1 MRIFRL
7 SSLPVAWRLHLATFA
22 ALIGLVALGS
32 VAYLIESDR
41 IVAARI
47 GTLRVV
53 AESAVAITAGFQA
66 DAKAGR
72 LTEAAAKQAALAALR
87 MVRYEGEGYVWVQ
100 DLRPVVLMHPIKP
113 ALEGTDVSGMTDP
126 NGKHLFVEFA
136 DIVRRQGAGV
146 VDYLWP
152 RPGSD
157 APVAKSSY
165 VLGFAP
171 WGWLIGTGVYVDD
184 LVIARQRFAIA
195 MVAVA
200 LAVGLGVSLLISTLG
215 RGVARPIRA
224 LTLAT
229 ETLVAGTLT
238 IEIPGTARRDE
249 FGALGRA
256 LAVLREGMAER
267 VRLEQRETA
276 SRARSDRQHAAMAR
290 HTQEFGAS
298 IVGVLGMLGQAAD
311 AMRGSAGS
319 MAEAAETILARA
331 GTTSDDAGEATRNLA
346 SVASAAEEMAANAAE
361 IAARTH
367 EVTAAITAAVDA
379 ADRSDAMVRDLVAAA
394 EEIGNVVELISSI
407 AGQTNLL
414 ALNAT
419 IEAARAGDA
428 GKGFAVVANEVKG
441 LAAQTRRATEEVTRR
456 IVAVRASTHE
466 ASAAIG
472 GVNTAIGRVRDATA
486 KIAGAISQQSDTT
499 RDIAHSVQIAST
511 ATARAADA
519 MGVLSDVAERSGAA
533 GRAVL
538 SAAEGVHGQ
547 AGTLRDE
554 VDQFLSAVRGT
565 SEERRLYERI
575 AAGGLSAE
583 VTHAGGAAAAVPVID
598 VSRGGGALRLATA
611 LAVGTAVRI
620 RFSPHGE
627 EIEGRVARA
636 GDGVVGVVFRQD
648 PASLATAD
656 AVIAGL
662 LRPLAA

>member
-7 SSLPVAWRLHLATFA
+7 DSLPVAWRLHLATFA
-22 ALIGLVALGS
+22 AMIGLVALGS
-32 VAYLIESDR
+32 VAYVIEADR
-41 IVAARI
+41 IIAARI
-47 GTLRVV
+47 GTLRAV
-53 AESAVAITAGFQA
+53 AESAVAITAGFHA

-72 LTEAAAKQAALAALR
+72 LPEAAAQQAALAALR
-87 MVRYEGEGYVWVQ
+87 TLRYEGQEYVWVQ
-100 DLRPVVLMHPIKP
+100 DLRPVILMHPFKP
-113 ALEGTDVSGMTDP
+113 ALEGTDVSGLADP

-136 DIVRRQGAGV
+136 DIVRRNGAGV

-165 VLGFAP
+165 VVGFAP

-184 LVIARQRFAIA
+184 LVTARQRFATTIIA
-195 MVAVA
+195 VS
-200 LAVGLGVSLLISTLG
+200 LAVGLGVSLLIWTLG
-215 RGVARPIRA
+215 RGVVRPIRA

-229 ETLVAGTLT
+229 ETLVAGTLSGD
-238 IEIPGTARRDE
+238 IPGTARRDE

-267 VRLEQRETA
+267 VRLEQREAA
-276 SRARSDRQHAAMAR
+276 SRARSDRHHAAMAR

-298 IVGVLGMLGQAAD
+298 IVGVLGMLGHAAD

-319 MAEAAETILARA
+319 MAEAAETTLARA
-331 GTTSDDAGEATRNLA
+331 GTTADDAGEATRNLA
-346 SVASAAEEMAANAAE
+346 AVAAAAEEMAANAAE

-394 EEIGNVVELISSI
+394 AEIGNVVELISSI

-472 GVNTAIGRVRDATA
+472 GVNSAIGRVRDATA
-486 KIAGAISQQSDTT
+486 EIAGAISQQSDTT
-499 RDIAHSVQIAST
+499 RDIAHSVQMAST

-519 MGVLSDVAERSGAA
+519 MGALSDVAERSGAA

-554 VDQFLSAVRGT
+554 VDQFLSAVRNSG
-565 SEERRLYERI
+565 EEGRQYERI
-575 AAGGLSAE
+575 AAPGLYAD
-583 VTHAGGAAAAVPVID
+583 VTHPAGTAAAAPVID
-598 VSRGGGALRLATA
+598 ISRGGIGLRLAMA
-611 LAVGTAVRI
+611 LAVGTAVRL
-620 RFSPHGE
+620 RFSPHGP
-627 EIEGRVARA
+627 EIDGRVART
-636 GDGVVGVVFRQD
+636 GDGVVGLVFHQG

-662 LRPLAA
+662 RPLAA

>member
-1 MRIFRL
+1 
-7 SSLPVAWRLHLATFA
+7 
-22 ALIGLVALGS
+22 
-32 VAYLIESDR
+32 
-41 IVAARI
+41 
-47 GTLRVV
+47 
-53 AESAVAITAGFQA
+53 
-66 DAKAGR
+66 
-72 LTEAAAKQAALAALR
+72 
-87 MVRYEGEGYVWVQ
+87 
-100 DLRPVVLMHPIKP
+100 
-113 ALEGTDVSGMTDP
+113 
-126 NGKHLFVEFA
+126 
-136 DIVRRQGAGV
+136 
-146 VDYLWP
+146 
-152 RPGSD
+152 
-157 APVAKSSY
+157 
-165 VLGFAP
+165 
-171 WGWLIGTGVYVDD
+171 
-184 LVIARQRFAIA
+184 
-195 MVAVA
+195 
-200 LAVGLGVSLLISTLG
+200 
-215 RGVARPIRA
+215 
-224 LTLAT
+224 
-229 ETLVAGTLT
+229 
-238 IEIPGTARRDE
+238 
-249 FGALGRA
+249 
-256 LAVLREGMAER
+256 
-267 VRLEQRETA
+267 
-276 SRARSDRQHAAMAR
+276 
-290 HTQEFGAS
+290 
-298 IVGVLGMLGQAAD
+298 
-311 AMRGSAGS
+311 
-319 MAEAAETILARA
+319 
-331 GTTSDDAGEATRNLA
+331 
-346 SVASAAEEMAANAAE
+346 
-361 IAARTH
+361 
-367 EVTAAITAAVDA
+367 
-379 ADRSDAMVRDLVAAA
+379 VAAA